1 MCNCLFCLT
10 SGGARCCAIW
20 SFVSVVWLIV
30 VGIVM
35 SNTPVYVKDMTDADA
50 GNAKTNAFAAAG
62 MYIATLIVAIVMYY
76 YRLRQEGQ
84 VRFSRINNDDVD
96 LSAPLVAEEPSHK
109 RPAAAASAGKARSR
123 EAESNGGSSTATTT
137 I

>member
-35 SNTPVYVKDMTDADA
+35 SSTPVYVKDMTDAQA

-62 MYIATLIVAIVMYY
+62 MYIATLVVAIVMYY
-76 YRLRQEGQ
+76 YRLRQEGRVQ
-84 VRFSRINNDDVD
+84 FSRINNDDVD
-96 LSAPLVAEEPSHK
+96 LSAPLVADESSRK
-109 RPAAAASAGKARSR
+109 RPAVAGGKARSR
-123 EAESNGGSSTATTT
+123 ETESNGGSSTATTT